1 MIAVLL
7 STYNG
12 EKYLEEQLQSILN
25 QTCTEKWCLYIRD
38 DGSTDNTLSII
49 DRYVSEYHQIIKFED
64 EGRGLGPALSFLQ
77 LLSNISA
84 EYYMFCDQDDF
95 WLPNKMETCFRKL
108 LELNIGD
115 GRPILVHTDLLVVD
129 QDLNL
134 LDRSFWGKEL
144 STDVV
149 QKYMPITNFVTG
161 CTMFF
166 NKAARDCS
174 IDFISNKVIM
184 HDHWVALCVWAH
196 EGIIFSIAKPTI
208 KYRQHGRNVL
218 GAFKKN
224 SSIINRFLKS
234 IRHNLDVLKMVRLQ
248 RKISIIDFLY
258 LKFSY
263 SLIKKQIKNVQ

>member
-25 QTCTEKWCLYIRD
+25 QTCIEKWCLYIRD
-38 DGSTDNTLSII
+38 DGSTDNTLNII
-49 DRYVSEYHQIIKFED
+49 DRYVSEYDQFFKFED
-64 EGRGLGPALSFLQ
+64 EERGLGPALSFLH

-95 WLPNKMETCFRKL
+95 WLPDKMETCFRKH
-108 LELNIGD
+108 LELNKGND
-115 GRPILVHTDLLVVD
+115 TPILIHTDLLVVD

-134 LDRSFWGKEL
+134 LNRSFWGKNL
-144 STDVV
+144 SSDLV

-174 IDFISNKVIM
+174 IDFIGKKVIM

-196 EGIIFSIAKPTI
+196 QGIIFSISEPTI
-208 KYRQHGRNVL
+208 KYRQHGSNVL
-218 GAFKKN
+218 GAFKKKI
-224 SSIINRFLKS
+224 SIIDRILKS

-248 RKISIIDFLY
+248 KKISIIDFLY

>member
-12 EKYLEEQLQSILN
+12 EKYLEEQLHSILN

-49 DRYVSEYHQIIKFED
+49 DRYVSEYDQIFKFED
-64 EGRGLGPALSFLQ
+64 GGRGLGPALSFLE
-77 LLSNISA
+77 LLSSISA

-108 LELNIGD
+108 VELNKGNN
-115 GRPILVHTDLLVVD
+115 RPILVHTDLMVVD

-134 LDRSFWGKEL
+134 LNKSFWGKNL
-144 STDVV
+144 STEVV
-149 QKYMPITNFVTG
+149 HKYMPITNFVTG

-174 IDFISNKVIM
+174 INFVADKVIM
-184 HDHWVALCVWAH
+184 HDHWVALCVWAYQ
-196 EGIIFSIAKPTI
+196 GIIFSIAEPTI

-218 GAFKKN
+218 GVFKKED
-224 SSIINRFLKS
+224 SFIGRLKKS
-234 IRHNLDVLKMVRLQ
+234 IGHNIDVLKMVRM
-248 RKISIIDFLY
+248 KKKVSAINFLY
-258 LKFSY
+258 LKLSY
-263 SLIKKQIKNVQ
+263 FLIKKQITNVQ